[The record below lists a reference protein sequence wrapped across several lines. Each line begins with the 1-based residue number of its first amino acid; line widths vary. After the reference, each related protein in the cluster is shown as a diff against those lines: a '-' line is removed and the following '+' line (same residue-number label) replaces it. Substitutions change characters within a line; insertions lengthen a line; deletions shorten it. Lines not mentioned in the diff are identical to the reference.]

1 MTRAIYDQYVHRYTD
16 GQGITR
22 YAVAEWDQE
31 RGQYTRPASTRT
43 YKLSGCYAE
52 YSQSVSYFGGWLT
65 RRQALREARY
75 LFGWQQ
81 DKGE

>member
-1 MTRAIYDQYVHRYTD
+1 MTRKIYDRYIHEYTD
-16 GQGITR
+16 SHGITR

-31 RGQYTRPASTRT
+31 RGQYTRPTSKRT

-52 YSQSVSYFGGWLT
+52 FSRTVSYFGGWLT

-75 LFGWQQ
+75 LYGSNEER
-81 DKGE
+81 D